1 MTTKI
6 RLKEF
11 GLLPRRIILRLKA
24 RREMKTFIRGA
35 KKTFKHCKPLQWE
48 PLFDPDMRTA
58 FLRPTLEDSYGSKM
72 KYEESM
78 MKFGSMLDDWADSVD
93 AALDEIEKSVAKLPE
108 KDREVQARI
117 LWKEQRHK
125 YKKPTQNEF
134 FYPGY
139 GLVTAEDM
147 AAESELDDFENLM
160 KSRDERLKHML
171 DMFEKWSRQAQ
182 ETRDKAGET
191 S

>member
-35 KKTFKHCKPLQWE
+35 KKTFKHCKPLQLE
-48 PLFDPDMRTA
+48 PLFDLDMRTA

-117 LWKEQRHK
+117 LWKEQRHQ
-125 YKKPTQNEF
+125 YKKPTENEF
-134 FYPGY
+134 YYPGF
-139 GLVTAEDM
+139 GLVTAKDI
-147 AAESELDDFENLM
+147 ASESELDDFENLM
-160 KSRDERLKHML
+160 KSRDQRAKHML
-171 DMFEKWSRQAQ
+171 DMVEKLLMQA
-182 ETRDKAGET
+182 RYKAGET

>member
-11 GLLPRRIILRLKA
+11 GLLPRRIALQLKA

-35 KKTFKHCKPLQWE
+35 KKTFKHWKPPQWE
-48 PLFDPDMRTA
+48 LLFHPDMRTA
-58 FLRPTLEDSYGSKM
+58 FLRPTLEDSYDSKM

-78 MKFGSMLDDWADSVD
+78 MKFGSMLDDFEDSVD

-117 LWKEQRHK
+117 LWKEQRHQ
-125 YKKPTQNEF
+125 YKKPTENEF
-134 FYPGY
+134 YYPGF
-139 GLVTAEDM
+139 GLVTAKEI
-147 AAESELDDFENLM
+147 ASESELDDFENLM
-160 KSRDERLKHML
+160 KSRDQRAKHML
-171 DMFEKWSRQAQ
+171 DMVEKLLQQAP
-182 ETRDKAGET
+182 DKAGET

>member
-6 RLKEF
+6 LLKEF
-11 GLLPRRIILRLKA
+11 GLLPRRITLRLKA

-48 PLFDPDMRTA
+48 PLFDLDMRTA

-78 MKFGSMLDDWADSVD
+78 MKFGSIMDDFEDSVD

-117 LWKEQRHK
+117 LWKDQRHQF
-125 YKKPTQNEF
+125 KKPTENEF
-134 FYPGY
+134 YYPGF
-139 GLVTAEDM
+139 GLVTAKDI
-147 AAESELDDFENLM
+147 ASESELDDFENLM
-160 KSRDERLKHML
+160 KSRDQRAKNTL
-171 DMFEKWSRQAQ
+171 DMVEKLLLQA
-182 ETRDKAGET
+182 RDKAGET